1 MLKLL
6 ISDNSGN
13 IYEQSQYLSVAR
25 SGEFLFVPNVSD
37 FIKLPEESKLFFI
50 PDSVPLGYH
59 KEKFNIT
66 QVNEG
71 LCVSAFL
78 PPGYLRLYLPAYER
92 VKKRYLPFYG
102 YSHIASY
109 NNDFMV
115 AAIKVDDDSAWNPA
129 NYDFTSNFL
138 SVVKPLLEKFPNN
151 RIINQLAKCAL
162 EYNCTAAKNFFM
174 GQYEAPI
181 PTAATCNSSCLGC
194 ISHNKKGLITP
205 QKRLNYTVGFD
216 EIVEVAL
223 IHNDRAEDPIIS
235 FGQGCEGDPI
245 MEADTIIKAI
255 KIIKKKC
262 PGLTI
267 NFNSNCSVPE
277 NVEKLIDAGLDSIR
291 LTIFSFNETLY
302 NQYHKPINYNFDD
315 VLKSLRLISSSNIFS
330 SINLLVFPG
339 VTDRQKEAKLLQ
351 NALVDYRINMIQWR
365 NLNID
370 PFLLLENIQ
379 LEPDEVL
386 GLKNLLKL
394 IKKTQKNLFYGYFN
408 RPKKL
413 FKKDIFPFKIK

>member
-6 ISDNSGN
+6 ISDNDGKIFEHSD
-13 IYEQSQYLSVAR
+13 YLSVAR
-25 SGEFLFVPNVSD
+25 SGEFLFVPPDTD
-37 FIKLPEESKLFFI
+37 FIRLPNESKLFFI
-50 PDSVPLGYH
+50 PDSVPLGYNN
-59 KEKFNIT
+59 EKFNIT
-66 QVNEG
+66 QVNDG

-92 VKKRYLPFYG
+92 IKKSYLPFYG

-109 NNDFMV
+109 NDDFMV
-115 AAIKVDDDSAWNPA
+115 AAVKVDDDSTWNPA

-181 PTAATCNSSCLGC
+181 PTAVTCNSFCLGC
-194 ISHNKKGLITP
+194 ISHNKNGLITP
-205 QKRLNYTVGFD
+205 QERLNYIVTVK
-216 EIVEVAL
+216 EIVEVAI
-223 IHNDRAEDPIIS
+223 IHNERAESPIIS

-245 MEADTIIKAI
+245 MVADTIAKAI
-255 KIIKKKC
+255 RIIKKKC

-267 NFNSNCSVPE
+267 NFNSNCSIPE
-277 NVEKLIDAGLDSIR
+277 NIEKLIEAGLDSIR
-291 LTIFSFNETLY
+291 LTIFSFNEDVY
-302 NQYHKPINYNFDD
+302 NAYHRPAGYTFND
-315 VLKSLRLISSSNIFS
+315 VLKSLALISESNLFV

-339 VTDRQKEAKLLQ
+339 ITDRLKEVKALQ
-351 NALVDYRINMIQWR
+351 NALSTFRINMIQWR

-370 PFLLLENIQ
+370 PFLLLENIH
-379 LEPDEVL
+379 LESDELL

-394 IKKTQKNLFYGYFN
+394 IKKAHKNLYFGYFN
-408 RPKKL
+408 RPKSL
-413 FKKDIFPFKIK
+413 FNRELFSFKAT